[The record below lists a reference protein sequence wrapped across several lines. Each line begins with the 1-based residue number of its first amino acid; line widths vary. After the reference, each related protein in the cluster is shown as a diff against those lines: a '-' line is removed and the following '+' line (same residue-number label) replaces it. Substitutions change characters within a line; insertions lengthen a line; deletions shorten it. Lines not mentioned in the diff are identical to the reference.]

1 MPRFNYSR
9 TRTGSGIRIDKYTGS
24 ATAVNIPAQ
33 IDGLP
38 VTSIGYSGYS
48 VFSDYRAFSGCSS
61 LTTITIPDSVTS
73 IGDYAFSHCSSL
85 EFIKIPDSVN
95 RIGRNLFEGC
105 DHLKWVYKKKSR
117 EDEIINNIIFGDNPH
132 HKIFRTI
139 REVKQYLK
147 ETLSELII
155 IGFSLFEEVLEN
167 SLRSR
172 NTSDDMIMDI
182 VAPAINDLEDL
193 EELQHRKFYFGRV
206 INLIN
211 AVSSV
216 ELTGTRNFLEKL
228 NQEESFIESDLKTN
242 IVALLMLENKLFTK
256 NMLPNPD
263 LSVVKEAAQVLSRL
277 EIRV

>member
-105 DHLKWVYKKKSR
+105 DHLKWVYKKNLGKM
-117 EDEIINNIIFGDNPH
+117 
-132 HKIFRTI
+132 K
-139 REVKQYLK
+139 L
-147 ETLSELII
+147 LII
-155 IGFSLFEEVLEN
+155 LFLV
-167 SLRSR
+167 
-172 NTSDDMIMDI
+172 TIHI
-182 VAPAINDLEDL
+182 T
-193 EELQHRKFYFGRV
+193 KFF
-206 INLIN
+206 
-211 AVSSV
+211 AQ
-216 ELTGTRNFLEKL
+216 LEK
-228 NQEESFIESDLKTN
+228 
-242 IVALLMLENKLFTK
+242 
-256 NMLPNPD
+256 
-263 LSVVKEAAQVLSRL
+263 
-277 EIRV
+277 